1 MKQSIKL
8 FVVAAFVLL
17 SVESQAT
24 SWRVCSKP
32 EARAN
37 FTSVRDAVASLDVF
51 AGDTLYLEPGHVE
64 LGNELYISKQ
74 LIIIGPGYRMNDNS
88 INTMDD
94 NEAIFNPSSTVLSVS
109 GTNIYGCVF
118 LNKLSIQSGNHTIER
133 CYFQKNGYCLSI
145 SGNQNDLIIR
155 SNFFNNTDI
164 YADYGNGTTY
174 VQSSTFENNIIKGRF
189 YGSTGTN
196 NSSYRSCIFRNNT
209 IIWQANDQ
217 NCLIHQCTGCEIY
230 NNILIHYSSG
240 YSTTT
245 NTSTQTVDTSWYRN
259 YVLNAPA
266 SSGNDVHHN
275 IMSCGPN
282 SEYRNCV
289 FNIINP
295 EMALIWN
302 NATSLEE
309 KYKHIANGIAVGAG
323 SNGTTIGAYGA
334 VNGSTPYR
342 PAGIPQYR
350 PYIYDANIDQTP
362 SSNNTINASF
372 KIKVQND

>member
-37 FTSVRDAVASLDVF
+37 FTSVREAVTSLDVF

-64 LGNELYISKQ
+64 LGNTLTINKQ
-74 LIIIGPGYRMNDNS
+74 LTIIGPGYRMNDNN
-88 INTMDD
+88 INVMDA
-94 NEAIFNPSSTVLSVS
+94 NEAIFNTSSIQLTAA
-109 GTNIYGCVF
+109 GTDIYGCVF
-118 LNKLSIQSGNHTIER
+118 LNTLELHSDNHTIEH
-133 CYFQKNGYCLSI
+133 CYFQKDGYCLYMDGI
-145 SGNQNDLIIR
+145 RNDLLIR
-155 SNFFNNTDI
+155 GNFFNNTDI
-164 YADYGNGTTY
+164 HHYGSGS
-174 VQSSTFENNIIKGRF
+174 VWSSTFENNIIKGRI
-189 YGSTGTN
+189 YIGGY
-196 NSSYRSCIFRNNT
+196 SSGYHSCIFRNNT
-209 IIWQANDQ
+209 IIWQANDVNTTIQ
-217 NCLIHQCTGCEIY
+217 PCTGCEIY
-230 NNILIHYSSG
+230 NNVLIHYSSG

-245 NTSTQTVDTSWYRN
+245 NTTTQTVDTTWYRN
-259 YVLNAPA
+259 YVLSAPA
-266 SSGNDVHHN
+266 SQGNDVHHN
-275 IMSCGPN
+275 IMSCSPN

-289 FNIINP
+289 FNISNP
-295 EMALIWN
+295 EMALIWD

-342 PAGIPQYR
+342 PAGIPKYR

>member
-37 FTSVRDAVASLDVF
+37 FTSVRNAVASLDVF
-51 AGDTLYLEPGHVE
+51 AGDTLYVEPGHVE
-64 LGNELYISKQ
+64 LGSGFDINKQ
-74 LIIIGPGYRMNDNS
+74 LTIIGPGFKMNDNN
-88 INTMDD
+88 INVMDA
-94 NEAIFNPSSTVLSVS
+94 NEAIFNVYNMNFTVA

-118 LNKLSIQSGNHTIER
+118 LNTIMITSSNHTIER
-133 CYFQKNGYCLSI
+133 CYFQINGIGLYFNGS
-145 SGNQNDLIIR
+145 QNDIIVR
-155 SNFFNNTDI
+155 GCFFNNCDI
-164 YADYGNGTTY
+164 YSYNNLE
-174 VQSSTFENNIIKGRF
+174 SSTIENNIITGRF
-189 YGSTGTN
+189 YIRSDGRCRGS
-196 NSSYRSCIFRNNT
+196 IFRNNT
-209 IIWQANDQ
+209 IIWQGND
-217 NCLIHQCTGCEIY
+217 NSVLIQKCMGCEIY

-245 NTSTQTVDTSWYRN
+245 NTTTQTVDTSWYRN
-259 YVLNAPA
+259 FVLDAPA
-266 SSGNDVHHN
+266 SQGNDVHHN

-289 FNIINP
+289 FNISNP
-295 EMALIWN
+295 EMVLIWD
-302 NATSLEE
+302 NATKLEE

>member
-1 MKQSIKL
+1 ML
-8 FVVAAFVLL
+8 F

-51 AGDTLYLEPGHVE
+51 AGDTLYIEPGHTE
-64 LGNELYISKQ
+64 SSNNELNINKR
-74 LIIIGPGYRMNDNS
+74 LIIIGPGYHMNSNN
-88 INTMDD
+88 ITVMNP
-94 NEAIFNPSSTVLSVS
+94 NEATFNVNVSLSAT

-118 LNKLSIQSGNHTIER
+118 LRTLIMTSNNHTVER
-133 CYFQKNGYCLSI
+133 CLFQTTNSTGLNFNGNLNNI
-145 SGNQNDLIIR
+145 NIR
-155 SNFFNNTDI
+155 NNIVNNCDIDI
-164 YADYGNGTTY
+164 YSEL
-174 VQSSTFENNIIKGRF
+174 QSSIFENNIIKGRF
-189 YGSTGTN
+189 YSYS
-196 NSSYRSCIFRNNT
+196 NSRYLSCIFRNNT
-209 IIWQANDQ
+209 ILWFGNDHNPIIKPAANCQ
-217 NCLIHQCTGCEIY
+217 IY

-240 YSTTT
+240 YTTSV
-245 NTSTQTVDTSWYRN
+245 NSDQSVDTTWYRN
-259 YVLNAPA
+259 AVLDATAVN
-266 SSGNDVHHN
+266 GNDVHHN

-289 FNIINP
+289 FNISNP
-295 EMALIWN
+295 EMVLIWD
-302 NATSLEE
+302 NATTLEE

-334 VNGSTPYR
+334 VSGSTPYR